1 MNHADSFARS
11 SAHLRNSEGL
21 PMTEDPIVAEIRR
34 HRKALAE
41 QYGNDVRRIVE
52 ALASESE
59 TPVARC

>member
-1 MNHADSFARS
+1 
-11 SAHLRNSEGL
+11 
-21 PMTEDPIVAEIRR
+21 MTEDPIVAEIRR